1 MKGNGFLLVAILGV
15 SVGLVSN
22 ATAGPSVWSGP
33 AQPDSNGA
41 VYAPAT
47 QIPSGVSPGFNARDS
62 VAGQSGAGAQSNAAN
77 TGNNTSSSS
86 STTQNPSANSYS
98 NGNASGNA
106 TSASTLTGHGQ
117 EKVVEISDKELA
129 AETAAIHEKG
139 EVTKK
144 FEPNILNAGIAS
156 IDQIAKSN
164 GASASQA
171 SSGQP
176 AGSPIPHAAVAPQAS
191 AAPQN

>member
-1 MKGNGFLLVAILGV
+1 
-15 SVGLVSN
+15 
-22 ATAGPSVWSGP
+22 
-33 AQPDSNGA
+33 
-41 VYAPAT
+41 
-47 QIPSGVSPGFNARDS
+47 
-62 VAGQSGAGAQSNAAN
+62 
-77 TGNNTSSSS
+77 
-86 STTQNPSANSYS
+86 
-98 NGNASGNA
+98 
-106 TSASTLTGHGQ
+106 LTGHGQ

-129 AETAAIHEKG
+129 TEVAKNQNKS

-176 AGSPIPHAAVAPQAS
+176 AGSPIPHAAVAPQNPAT
-191 AAPQN
+191 PQN

>member
-1 MKGNGFLLVAILGV
+1 
-15 SVGLVSN
+15 
-22 ATAGPSVWSGP
+22 
-33 AQPDSNGA
+33 
-41 VYAPAT
+41 
-47 QIPSGVSPGFNARDS
+47 
-62 VAGQSGAGAQSNAAN
+62 
-77 TGNNTSSSS
+77 
-86 STTQNPSANSYS
+86 
-98 NGNASGNA
+98 
-106 TSASTLTGHGQ
+106 LTGHGQ

-129 AETAAIHEKG
+129 AELAASQEKS

-144 FEPNILNAGIAS
+144 FEPNILNAGVAS

>member
-1 MKGNGFLLVAILGV
+1 MKGDGFLLVAILGV
-15 SVGLVSN
+15 SVGLASN
-22 ATAGPSVWSGP
+22 ATAGPAVSSGP

-77 TGNNTSSSS
+77 SGNNTSSSS

-98 NGNASGNA
+98 NGNASGNT
-106 TSASTLTGHGQ
+106 TSASTLTGRGQ

-129 AETAAIHEKG
+129 AEAAASQEKS

-144 FEPNILNAGIAS
+144 FEPSILNTGVDS
-156 IDQIAKSN
+156 IDQISKSN
-164 GASASQA
+164 GTNSSQS

-176 AGSPIPHAAVAPQAS
+176 GRSPIPNAPVAPQNPAT
-191 AAPQN
+191 PRN